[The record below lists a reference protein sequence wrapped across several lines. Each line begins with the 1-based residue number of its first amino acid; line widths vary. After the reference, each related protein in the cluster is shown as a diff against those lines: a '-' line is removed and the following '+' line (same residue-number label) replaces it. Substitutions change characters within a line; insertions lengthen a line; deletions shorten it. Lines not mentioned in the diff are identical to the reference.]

1 MYPNNVEKT
10 LKKYTKPQLLAIEK
24 VLKEAICCAL
34 VAFPFAL
41 FINMDAWGKDL
52 FEASKDAAIFCVF
65 CVFVPYGAIKGSI
78 MEYIIFRRQI
88 LEEDEPPAETSRAGE
103 ENAATYEIN
112 KLERTVEDLA
122 VQVAVLQQQIQTL
135 NQSHWQEKDTKK

>member
-1 MYPNNVEKT
+1 
-10 LKKYTKPQLLAIEK
+10 
-24 VLKEAICCAL
+24 
-34 VAFPFAL
+34 
-41 FINMDAWGKDL
+41 
-52 FEASKDAAIFCVF
+52 
-65 CVFVPYGAIKGSI
+65 

-88 LEEDEPPAETSRAGE
+88 LEEDELPAETSRAGE